1 MIIIAQKSPH
11 RNSANFVLTHLLGEN
26 VHRRRIR
33 GSVCTGAHPSQQKRD
48 AFASLRVRWI
58 FDINKLAG
66 NSASLR
72 DSHALRLVSELPDL
86 RAANV
91 HRRRIRG
98 SVRTGATPSQQKRH
112 PCGCLFCWLG
122 WPDLNRR
129 MPESK
134 SGALPLGDIPI
145 FCQKVLYHRSLSL
158 SRIFY
163 LTLSFTFICSA
174 PLIFKKRLR
183 KVEFCGIL

>member
-1 MIIIAQKSPH
+1 MA
-11 RNSANFVLTHLLGEN
+11 AN

-33 GSVCTGAHPSQQKRD
+33 GSVRTGAHPSQQKRD
-48 AFASLRVRWI
+48 AFASLRVQWI
-58 FDINKLAG
+58 FDINELAG

-98 SVRTGATPSQQKRH
+98 SVHTGAHPSQQKRDANAS
-112 PCGCLFCWLG
+112 LFCWLG

-158 SRIFY
+158 SRIFCR
-163 LTLSFTFICSA
+163 TLPSTFLLLFFTI
-174 PLIFKKRLR
+174 LKKRLR
-183 KVEFCGIL
+183 KVEIYDIL

>member
-1 MIIIAQKSPH
+1 MMREQS
-11 RNSANFVLTHLLGEN
+11 SARKCIYKISKNF
-26 VHRRRIR
+26 
-33 GSVCTGAHPSQQKRD
+33 
-48 AFASLRVRWI
+48 RVRKI
-58 FDINKLAG
+58 AHLQSRSGGRNLSESPFSHTVGRVFACG
-66 NSASLR
+66 E

-183 KVEFCGIL
+183 KVEIYDIL

>member
-1 MIIIAQKSPH
+1 MLLVKYSPYGECEIIYFVNCEISPFGRCEMKFAH
-11 RNSANFVLTHLLGEN
+11 IREAN
-26 VHRRRIR
+26 I
-33 GSVCTGAHPSQQKRD
+33 
-48 AFASLRVRWI
+48 
-58 FDINKLAG
+58 
-66 NSASLR
+66 
-72 DSHALRLVSELPDL
+72 SHAAGVF
-86 RAANV
+86 
-91 HRRRIRG
+91 HI
-98 SVRTGATPSQQKRH
+98 SQKYFTCPQGQISLKKALA
-112 PCGCLFCWLG
+112 CASAFFWLG

-129 MPESK
+129 VPESK

-183 KVEFCGIL
+183 KVEFCDIL

>member
-1 MIIIAQKSPH
+1 MKCKEIVDILCQPMVDCHFTGS
-11 RNSANFVLTHLLGEN
+11 NLSTVLVLCG
-26 VHRRRIR
+26 
-33 GSVCTGAHPSQQKRD
+33 D
-48 AFASLRVRWI
+48 M
-58 FDINKLAG
+58 AG

-98 SVRTGATPSQQKRH
+98 SVRTGAHPSQQKRDAFAS
-112 PCGCLFCWLG
+112 LFCWLG

>member
-1 MIIIAQKSPH
+1 MVDCHFAGSNLSKMPVHLWVCKCFSLVGATCGRP
-11 RNSANFVLTHLLGEN
+11 REFTERPYGCGGSNLSTVLVLCG
-26 VHRRRIR
+26 
-33 GSVCTGAHPSQQKRD
+33 D
-48 AFASLRVRWI
+48 M
-58 FDINKLAG
+58 AG

-98 SVRTGATPSQQKRH
+98 SVCTGAHSSQQKRH

-129 MPESK
+129 VPESK

-145 FCQKVLYHRSLSL
+145 F
-158 SRIFY
+158 
-163 LTLSFTFICSA
+163 
-174 PLIFKKRLR
+174 
-183 KVEFCGIL
+183 